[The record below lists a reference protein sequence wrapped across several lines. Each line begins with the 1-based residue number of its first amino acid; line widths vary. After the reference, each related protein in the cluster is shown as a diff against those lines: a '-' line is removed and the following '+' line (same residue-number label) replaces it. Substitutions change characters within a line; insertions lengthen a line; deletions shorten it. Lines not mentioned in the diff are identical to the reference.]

1 MGFVFGIAALV
12 IGYGVAYSGVSMLS
26 ADANNPGVGLFQAFG
41 VDNVVGFDL
50 SHIDDATSNP
60 SPDNVVPTTTGQ
72 TPQTGATPRPT
83 FTTAPGMV
91 NV

>member
-1 MGFVFGIAALV
+1 MGFVLGIAALV
-12 IGYGVAYSGVSMLS
+12 IGYGVAYSGVSMLE

-50 SHIDDATSNP
+50 SHVEDVA

-72 TPQTGATPRPT
+72 TPQTGASPVPT
-83 FTTAPGMV
+83 FTPAPGVV